1 MRPLLLLLFLP
12 VGGIAGC
19 AASPEQWIGGGAL
32 LGIGSIAVIGRTPMD
47 AAVSLVTG
55 RDCSIVRLEKRQAY
69 CRPEEPPPEEPV
81 FCTRSLGRV
90 DCWKDPAAL
99 PGKPVGVADGP
110 TALTPAQEKDR
121 TKGWLF

>member
-1 MRPLLLLLFLP
+1 MKHILPLIWLLS
-12 VGGIAGC
+12 GC
-19 AASPEQWIGGGAL
+19 AASPEQWVGGGMA
-32 LGIGSIAVIGRTPMD
+32 LGIGSIAVMGRTPMD

-55 RDCSIVRLEKRQAY
+55 RDCSVVRLEKRQSY

-90 DCWKDPAAL
+90 NCWKDPAAL
-99 PGKPVGVADGP
+99 PGNPMGVADGP
-110 TALTPAQEKDR
+110 VGLTPAQEKDR